1 MQDEYEDEFG
11 LSIGDVMS
19 ALLMVFIMLL
29 LAMITSFSKKIE
41 SSNKFFDKQ
50 NELHQALNDKFQNK
64 FNSGEWVGR
73 IDVDGTIVFE
83 EPEVLF
89 NAGKYSLKEKF
100 KVILNEFYPDYIA
113 VLTDST
119 FKSYLKE
126 VRIEGHTSSDHKSN
140 DPYIS
145 NLVLSQN
152 RSRSVLQY
160 LLRERQILES
170 VDEQDREW
178 FKSEA
183 VALGFSSSRPV
194 LDSNGEEDYFKS
206 KRVTFQALLDAESF
220 LKKIK

>member
-19 ALLMVFIMLL
+19 ALLLVFIMLL
-29 LAMITSFSKKIE
+29 LAMITSFNEKIE

-50 NELHQALNDKFQNK
+50 NELHQALKDKFQNK
-64 FNSGEWVGR
+64 FDSGEWVGR
-73 IDVDGTIVFE
+73 IDVDGTMVFE

-100 KVILNEFYPDYIA
+100 KVILNEFYPEYIE
-113 VLTDST
+113 VLTDNNI
-119 FKSYLKE
+119 KSYLKE
-126 VRIEGHTSSDHKSN
+126 IRIEGHTSSDHKSS

-170 VDEQDREW
+170 VGEQDRDW
-178 FKSEA
+178 FKSKV

-194 LDSNGEEDYFKS
+194 LDSNGEENYFKS